1 MKKYERD
8 LPNSVSKNTVP
19 NKKLKTELIN
29 QEKKYHYAVKAA
41 AEAEILLAEDVG
53 YLEAE
58 GLEKTYQFNQDK
70 LKNVVDI
77 NTSKKI
83 FDLKLNLGPYNTC
96 YTRNGQFYA
105 LGGKKGH
112 IAIINSNYNKIVT
125 EFQTKELIHDL
136 VFLQDYSLLAV
147 AQKKKIY
154 IYDNTGL
161 EVHCLRYQYNPQFL
175 EYLPYHFLL
184 ASSNDMYHLTY
195 QDISTG
201 EFVSDFNTKC
211 GECKCMKQNPY
222 NAIIHMGHSNG
233 TVSLWCP
240 SSGKPLVK
248 MFCHKG
254 GLTSLTVDRTGK
266 YMITGGGDSLM
277 KIWDIR
283 NYKVVNTLRMY
294 RPCVDLDI
302 SQTGLIAATYS
313 NKVEIYKDISTLC
326 HKPDNNSNINNK
338 RVLPYMTHRVEGGG
352 NLIDIHFRPYED
364 SMLIGH
370 STGISSIIV
379 PGSGEANFDTFEN
392 NPYQNQLQ
400 RREDT
405 VHKLLE
411 KIPADMICL
420 DPSMIGKV
428 RNEDEAGGDGE
439 DSDEEGEEKKGIID
453 KSKNK
458 KKKGPRPK
466 YK

>member
-1 MKKYERD
+1 MRKYERD
-8 LPNSVSKNTVP
+8 LPNTVSKNSIP

-29 QEKKYHYAVKAA
+29 QEKKYSYAVKAA
-41 AEAEILLAEDVG
+41 AQSEILLSEDVG
-53 YLEAE
+53 FLEAE

-70 LKNVVDI
+70 LRSVVDI
-77 NTSKKI
+77 NTTKKM
-83 FDLKLNLGPYNTC
+83 FELKLNLGPYNTC
-96 YTRNGQFYA
+96 YTKNGQFYA

-112 IAIINSNYNKIVT
+112 IAIINSNYNKIIT

-147 AQKKKIY
+147 AQKKKIFV
-154 IYDNTGL
+154 YDNTGL

-201 EFVSDFNTKC
+201 EFISDFNTKC

-222 NAIIHMGHSNG
+222 NAIIHMGHASG

-240 SSGKPLVK
+240 STGKPLVK

-254 GLTSLTVDRTGK
+254 GVTGLTVDRTGK
-266 YMITGGGDSLM
+266 YMITAGGDSLM

-283 NYKVVNTLRMY
+283 NFKVLNILKMN
-294 RPCVDLDI
+294 RPCTDIDI
-302 SQTGLIAATYS
+302 SQTGLIAATYNS
-313 NKVEIYKDISTLC
+313 TVEIYRDSEILLNKT
-326 HKPDNNSNINNK
+326 NK
-338 RVLPYMTHRVEGGG
+338 RTLPYMTHRVEGSSSIVD
-352 NLIDIHFRPYED
+352 LHFRPYED

-370 STGISSIIV
+370 NNGISSIIV

-392 NPYQNQLQ
+392 NPYQNQDQ

-420 DPSMIGKV
+420 DPTMIGKV
-428 RNEDEAGGDGE
+428 RNEDEE
-439 DSDEEGEEKKGIID
+439 VEEDEEDEEKSKGIID